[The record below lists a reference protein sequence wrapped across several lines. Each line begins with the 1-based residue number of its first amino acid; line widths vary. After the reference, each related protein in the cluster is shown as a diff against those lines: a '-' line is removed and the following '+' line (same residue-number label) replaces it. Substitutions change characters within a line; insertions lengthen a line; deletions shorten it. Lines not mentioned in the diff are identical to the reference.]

1 MAKEDPSKL
10 VLVEKRGSTTIITI
24 NRPHKRNCVNGPTAR
39 ALYQAFLEFNDDPKA
54 SVAILTG
61 AGGNFCAGADL
72 AAIQNQDES
81 NPMSNEWPDTLPG
94 PIGPMGP
101 TRMTLSKPVIAAI
114 SGFAVAGGIE
124 LALWCDIRIVD
135 PTATLGVYCRLRG
148 VPLIDGGTV
157 RLPQVVGRGVAMD
170 LMLTGRAV
178 KAQEALKIQLATC
191 YPPSYETVNE
201 TPALEQALAL
211 AESLAKH
218 PQTCMRND
226 RLSSHFANPIR
237 EAMLKEYELGL
248 DTLNSGEFMEEEF
261 RKKQSSLNSLLDAS
275 VIACFENDS
284 IPILLTLPNSDLA
297 SVKEAF
303 ICPPVK
309 NILTTTEIDKAIVA
323 GLDHLPEI
331 SLPTDTSTETSAPT
345 AVQGIDQPLLD
356 QRFQIG
362 FSKQWGHS
370 IELNKGSNNNSVGP
384 KKVESGTFILQKDE
398 MPYASVIQDDWKGK
412 LCEECFRALPS
423 DKEKIVESPIYPGG
437 GNDSTK
443 SNSRNNDEAS
453 KFCSQE
459 CLKVA
464 WKSWLGYECKYSEEL
479 SVLKQQTQLAL
490 RIYWKSTR
498 QSISL
503 SSLSSN
509 STGSKYASASSS
521 SSSSQ
526 SPCDINSVTSALP
539 NLSISLNAQSARL
552 TSSDGSNIHLSQLC
566 HNFKQLDTSIR
577 MSYLMTGYYL
587 EQLLGLPE
595 GSALEL
601 AYLQSLVKFN
611 SFAVKA
617 RISERAEDDDPT
629 LQVND
634 FSIGSALY
642 LLTSMFN
649 HSCAPNAMV
658 VFGGCGKNSG
668 EVMQTKSNNNSSS
681 SNTEESDPRLI
692 NVIINRTLKIDPDHP
707 VQVEISY
714 GPQGGRMATKE
725 RKEYAEAVLQK
736 IFKCPKN
743 GYACRPMTEADEK
756 CPTCGTAVDMAE
768 RNKIFQLIARL
779 MRESQDPSLTT
790 AKRMTLLK
798 TLEGA
803 QSKIF
808 VDTYVLYGN
817 TCDQLAMV
825 YAQTG
830 DLSKS
835 IEWCKKSLKVV
846 VVHFP
851 HDSIEVAQETL
862 KLAGLL
868 FNKYA
873 K

>member
-1 MAKEDPSKL
+1 MDECQRS
-10 VLVEKRGSTTIITI
+10 
-24 NRPHKRNCVNGPTAR
+24 
-39 ALYQAFLEFNDDPKA
+39 NDQQHGHEHNHRD
-54 SVAILTG
+54 
-61 AGGNFCAGADL
+61 
-72 AAIQNQDES
+72 
-81 NPMSNEWPDTLPG
+81 NP
-94 PIGPMGP
+94 
-101 TRMTLSKPVIAAI
+101 R
-114 SGFAVAGGIE
+114 
-124 LALWCDIRIVD
+124 C
-135 PTATLGVYCRLRG
+135 
-148 VPLIDGGTV
+148 
-157 RLPQVVGRGVAMD
+157 
-170 LMLTGRAV
+170 
-178 KAQEALKIQLATC
+178 
-191 YPPSYETVNE
+191 
-201 TPALEQALAL
+201 
-211 AESLAKH
+211 
-218 PQTCMRND
+218 
-226 RLSSHFANPIR
+226 SH
-237 EAMLKEYELGL
+237 L
-248 DTLNSGEFMEEEF
+248 EEF
-261 RKKQSSLNSLLDAS
+261 RKKHSSLNSLLDAS

-284 IPILLTLPNSDLA
+284 IPILLTLPDSDLA
-297 SVKEAF
+297 SVEEAF

-309 NILTTTEIDKAIVA
+309 NILTTAEVDKAIAA

-331 SLPTDTSTETSAPT
+331 SLSTDTSTKTSAPT

-370 IELNKGSNNNSVGP
+370 IELNKKSNNNNVGP

-398 MPYASVIQDDWKGK
+398 IPYASVIQDDWKGK
-412 LCEECFRALPS
+412 LCEECFRALPN
-423 DKEKIVESPIYPGG
+423 DKEKVIESPIYPGG

-443 SNSRNNDEAS
+443 SNNHNNDEAS

-464 WKSWLGYECKYSEEL
+464 WKSWLGYECKYSKEL

-509 STGSKYASASSS
+509 STGSKYASTSSS

-539 NLSISLNAQSARL
+539 NLSISLNTQSARV
-552 TSSDGSNIHLSQLC
+552 TSSDSSNIHLSQLC

-629 LQVND
+629 MQVND

-658 VFGGCGKNSG
+658 VFGGDGKNPR

-681 SNTEESDPRLI
+681 SNNTEESDPRLI
-692 NVIINRTLKIDPDHP
+692 NVIISRTLKIDPDHP

-725 RKEYAEAVLQK
+725 RKEFLRQSYLFDCNCSACNDRYAEAVLQK

-779 MRESQDPSLTT
+779 IRESQDPSLTT

-868 FNKYA
+868 FNNMQPKEALKQVQIAITLYKGYYGA
-873 K
+873 NSEHPELLELYEMEKVLKSVV